1 MENQGHLVPA
11 PLVGRFL
18 AAVRGGKPAEASGLP
33 SLGVHLQHMMSPS
46 ARAKL
51 GMGPHHTGVLI
62 SHVDCTGSAAGLL
75 RERDVVLEIDGVPI
89 ANDGTCRLFGIRVA
103 LIAVLHRRFLGDT
116 VQLRILRDG
125 QEASVDVL
133 LKRASALVP
142 RGQFDCAAPFFIVGG
157 LVFQARTGCGGFELK
172 KPCGGR
178 LRAAAPR
185 ARAQRSPNPCAPCP
199 PPSQP
204 LSYEFLSTWSELKD
218 APSHL
223 LHWYTDGLPS
233 ATRSEVVVL
242 TQLLADE
249 ANVGYDSDSVGF
261 DVVNAVN
268 GVPVPSMAALVQ
280 ARRGCG
286 GLRRVAAA
294 GCCGVWVGVWGW
306 GLRGVRPPQRLP
318 CPGADPALAAAGG
331 AAAAARGEVP
341 GVFAAAGGGAAGAH
355 PEQRRRERRGRPHP
369 GSLQGAQPLLLP
381 LPAPAVSG
389 GWPDD
394 RPESRPSFSA
404 GPLFHTS

>member
-294 GCCGVWVGVWGW
+294 GCGGVWVGVWIGGF
-306 GLRGVRPPQRLP
+306 GLCGRRSGCPALVRTLRSPPQVVQQQRREAKFLEFSLQRGEAP
-318 CPGADPALAAAGG
+318 QVLILSSDAVNGADGRILD
-331 AAAAARGEVP
+331 RYKVP
-341 GVFAAAGGGAAGAH
+341 
-355 PEQRRRERRGRPHP
+355 
-369 GSLQGAQPLLLP
+369 SLCSSHFQHLL
-381 LPAPAVSG
+381 
-389 GWPDD
+389 
-394 RPESRPSFSA
+394 
-404 GPLFHTS
+404 